1 MFGSL
6 GMPELLVILLVMIVF
21 VAPLYRILQ
30 RAGLPPLISLAA
42 FIPPLGAVVLW
53 YVALAR
59 WPAVERSAQ

>member
-1 MFGSL
+1 MFGSFGL
-6 GMPELLVILLVMIVF
+6 PELLVILVIIVTS

-42 FIPPLGAVVLW
+42 FIPPVGIIVLW

-59 WPAVERSAQ
+59 WPAVERNA

>member
-1 MFGSL
+1 
-6 GMPELLVILLVMIVF
+6 MPELLVILVIIVTS

-42 FIPPLGAVVLW
+42 FIPPVGIIVLW

-59 WPAVERSAQ
+59 WPAVERNA